1 MMTNNDISCAQYSRL
16 AMPFDDFLDANI
28 WQFSHCK
35 STFRENE
42 EHVLFRVVF
51 VFCFLKRSKLDKT
64 PFTAS
69 SERRDLSRWA
79 RAKVEEEQA
88 QEALRQGDVAKDIIC
103 VTL

>member
-1 MMTNNDISCAQYSRL
+1 
-16 AMPFDDFLDANI
+16 MPFDDFLDANI

-35 STFRENE
+35 STFRENG
-42 EHVLFRVVF
+42 
-51 VFCFLKRSKLDKT
+51 SKLDKT